1 MTCDLFWA
9 DSSGYQSKWG
19 TSPATFGRLF
29 PLGSWH
35 QKRIVRWKDC
45 KSDRRLIA
53 PLRSV
58 DFYFTVNHGSIPQDH
73 QNAVCYLL
81 FAENSCFLVVREK
94 KNPCA
99 LLVEFFFFPQSRDA
113 SLEWVNEGDTG
124 WAPVWKCHYQRIS
137 FTNIS
142 KVSQSKTRLPHE
154 VTCNLIQPGKHC
166 PNSSRCCKFHTA
178 AHREREDFKVE
189 NTRNVSL
196 FPYCS
201 LSLHSLSTFK
211 SLIITSKDNQSKTPW
226 GFTKNSL
233 YNFVS
238 CVISLRYI

>member
-1 MTCDLFWA
+1 MRNKPSYVWLTV
-9 DSSGYQSKWG
+9 S
-19 TSPATFGRLF
+19 FGLLA
-29 PLGSWH
+29 PK
-35 QKRIVRWKDC
+35 KRIVRWKDC
-45 KSDRRLIA
+45 KSDGRLIA

-58 DFYFTVNHGSIPQDH
+58 DFYFTINHGSIPQDH
-73 QNAVCYLL
+73 QNAVRYLL

-99 LLVEFFFFPQSRDA
+99 LLELLSFFFPQSRDA

-124 WAPVWKCHYQRIS
+124 WAPVWKCHCQRIS
-137 FTNIS
+137 FINIS

-178 AHREREDFKVE
+178 AHSEREEDFKVE
-189 NTRNVSL
+189 NTRNVPL
-196 FPYCS
+196 FPHCS
-201 LSLHSLSTFK
+201 LPLHSLSTFK